1 MGLFDDVSKAVG
13 GAIGKAVAGEGQGK
27 LGQAVI
33 QWLGSG
39 GLPQL
44 MAGFQSAGLDKI
56 AASWIGKGTNLPIN
70 ADQLQKVL
78 GPDALGNI
86 ATQAG
91 LAPKE
96 AASQLTSILP
106 GLVDKLSPDGALP
119 EGGALAQGLGLLKK
133 LL

>member
-1 MGLFDDVSKAVG
+1 MGLLDDLGKAVG
-13 GAIGKAVAGEGQGK
+13 GAIGNAVAGGGQGK
-27 LGQAVI
+27 LGQVVV

-44 MAGFQSAGLDKI
+44 MAGFQGAGLDKI
-56 AASWIGKGTNLPIN
+56 VASWIGKGENLPIS

-78 GPDALGNI
+78 GPAALGNL

-96 AASQLTSILP
+96 AASQLSSLLP
-106 GLVDKLSPDGALP
+106 GLVDKLTPDGALP
-119 EGGALAQGLGLLKK
+119 EGGALQQGLGLLKK
-133 LL
+133 FL

>member
-1 MGLFDDVSKAVG
+1 MGLFDELGKAVG

-27 LGQAVI
+27 LGQVVV

-44 MAGFQSAGLDKI
+44 MSGFQSAGLGNI
-56 AASWIGKGTNLPIN
+56 LASWIGKGSNLPIS

-78 GPDALGNI
+78 GAGALGNI
-86 ATQAG
+86 ASQAG
-91 LAPKE
+91 LAPKD
-96 AASQLTSILP
+96 AASQLTTLLP
-106 GLVDKLSPDGALP
+106 GLVDKLTPDGALP
-119 EGGALAQGLGLLKK
+119 EGGALEQGLGLLKK

>member
-1 MGLFDDVSKAVG
+1 MGLFDDLSKAVG

-39 GLPQL
+39 GIQQL
-44 MAGFQSAGLDKI
+44 MAGFQAAGLDKI
-56 AASWIGKGTNLPIN
+56 AASWIGKGQNLPIS
-70 ADQLQKVL
+70 ADQIQKVL
-78 GPDALGNI
+78 GAATLGNL

-96 AASQLTSILP
+96 AASQLSSLLP
-106 GLVDKLSPDGALP
+106 GLVDKLTPDGALP
-119 EGGALAQGLGLLKK
+119 EGGALQQGLGLLKK